1 MNDAYTNADALAQA
15 VGKAMYSRD
24 TAVIALGM
32 TVTDIGPGRAQVRM
46 PVRADMLNG
55 HAICHGGMV
64 FTLADTAFAYA
75 CNAQGK
81 VTVAAQAGI
90 EFLLA
95 SREGDVLTATA
106 QELTR
111 SKRTGVYDVSVHN
124 QRGELVALFRGRSHE
139 TNDNVLESPS
149 P

>member
-1 MNDAYTNADALAQA
+1 MSDPQALAEA
-15 VGKAMYSRD
+15 VAKAMYSRD

-32 TVTDIGPGRAQVRM
+32 TVTKMAPGFAQVRM
-46 PVRADMLNG
+46 RVRNDMLNG

-81 VTVAAQAGI
+81 VTVAAGASV

-95 SREGDVLTATA
+95 SREGDELTAEA
-106 QELTR
+106 REVMR
-111 SKRTGVYDVSVHN
+111 SKRNGVYDVGVHN
-124 QRGELVALFRGRSHE
+124 QRGELVALFRGRSHQLNE
-139 TNDNVLESPS
+139 DVLESPS

>member
-1 MNDAYTNADALAQA
+1 MDDPQALAEA
-15 VGKAMYSRD
+15 VAKAMYSRD

-32 TVTDIGPGRAQVRM
+32 TVTQVRPGFAQVRM

-81 VTVAAQAGI
+81 VTIAAGASV
-90 EFLLA
+90 EFLLP
-95 SREGDVLTATA
+95 SRQGD
-106 QELTR
+106 ELIAEAHEVMR
-111 SKRTGVYDVSVHN
+111 SKRNGVYDVSVHN
-124 QRGELVALFRGRSHE
+124 QRGELVALFRGRSHQL
-139 TNDNVLESPS
+139 NDNVLESSS